1 MFQAVLSG
9 NDRTI
14 GKYKILFHVTLN
26 GKKQTNQS
34 NIIILYTEKHS
45 ILHSRT
51 KLY

>member
-26 GKKQTNQS
+26 GRKQTNQS
-34 NIIILYTEKHS
+34 NNNTLYRKT
-45 ILHSRT
+45 
-51 KLY
+51 LYFTQ